1 MIRVIVADDEQLVR
15 AGIKLVLF
23 SAPDI
28 EVVAEAADG
37 RTAVTAAV
45 AHPADVVLL
54 DIRMPRLDGLD
65 ALAEIRRLVPR
76 SKVVMLTTFGE
87 SGNIARALDAGAV
100 GFLLKDR
107 AAEELI
113 GAVRAIAAGDAYLS
127 PSVTKWVIGRGGSTS
142 SRGAD
147 AQRRVATLSERE
159 REVLELL
166 AQGMS
171 NADIAGRL
179 FTSEATVKSYMTKVL
194 GKLECAN
201 RVQAAILAHEA
212 GLGQP
217 ST

>member
-15 AGIKLVLF
+15 AGIKLVLS

-37 RTAVTAAV
+37 RAAVTAVV
-45 AHPADVVLL
+45 AHVVDVVLL
-54 DIRMPRLDGLD
+54 DIRMPGLDGLD
-65 ALAEIRRLVPR
+65 ALAEIRRLSPR
-76 SKVVMLTTFGE
+76 TRVVMLTTFGE
-87 SGNIARALDAGAV
+87 SGNIERALDAGAV

-113 GAVRAIAAGDAYLS
+113 SAVRAIAAGEAFLS
-127 PSVTKWVIGRGGSTS
+127 PSVTKWVIGRSGGASAG
-142 SRGAD
+142 SRASE
-147 AQRRVATLSERE
+147 AQRRVAALSDRE

-166 AQGMS
+166 AQGLS

-212 GLGQP
+212 GLG
-217 ST
+217 